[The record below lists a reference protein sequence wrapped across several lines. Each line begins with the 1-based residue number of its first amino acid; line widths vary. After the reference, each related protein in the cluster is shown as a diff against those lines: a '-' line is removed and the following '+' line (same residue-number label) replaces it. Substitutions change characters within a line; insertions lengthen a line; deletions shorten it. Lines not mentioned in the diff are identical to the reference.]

1 MFNQISIKCHQ
12 LLIYVTNSMS
22 TSLIIKLVF
31 ISISLCLEII
41 FRLEFFL
48 ILQVLKNVSECW
60 GAENLQII
68 VL

>member
-1 MFNQISIKCHQ
+1 MFDQISTKCHQ
-12 LLIYVTNSMS
+12 LLIYATNSVS

-31 ISISLCLEII
+31 IKISLCLGII
-41 FRLEFFL
+41 FRLEFFK
-48 ILQVLKNVSECW
+48 ILQVLKNASECW